1 MPVLVYFETLCL
13 VVVMYYVYI
22 IINRKYNL
30 LHIPGPGLVPF
41 LGNALLFAGDH
52 LHFLP
57 VMKQLIGK
65 LAILANDMHTLVTY
79 PTLDRH
85 GKTFRLHLGLR
96 PNLVVSSS
104 SAYEVI
110 LGSTLHTCKGR
121 KTTLK

>member
-65 LAILANDMHTLVTY
+65 LAILAKNMHNLAIF
-79 PTLDRH
+79 PT
-85 GKTFRLHLGLR
+85 
-96 PNLVVSSS
+96 
-104 SAYEVI
+104 
-110 LGSTLHTCKGR
+110 
-121 KTTLK
+121 

>member
-1 MPVLVYFETLCL
+1 MISERTMPVLVYFETLCL

-22 IINRKYNL
+22 IIHRKYNL

-65 LAILANDMHTLVTY
+65 LAILAKNMHNLAIF
-79 PTLDRH
+79 PT
-85 GKTFRLHLGLR
+85 
-96 PNLVVSSS
+96 
-104 SAYEVI
+104 
-110 LGSTLHTCKGR
+110 
-121 KTTLK
+121 